1 METTCLASLTHVEG
15 DILSLSLALACKIP
29 YIIAIYCIFKSY
41 ITRYVVLYDENTVCV
56 FQISHGGSMRF
67 IYIIIIIIINT
78 IPRAC
83 YRDIHDVLVTLGYG
97 MNAVFSKILKECIAQ
112 PRPTHVLCQELSTCH
127 SYGMPSTHSQFMFF
141 CASYATFYYLLLLH
155 KRRRRVYST
164 AAAMVTTKTTAKNN
178 NKHNN
183 NKASFE
189 ERRLLSY
196 QTRVELW
203 LLWIMALTVA
213 YARVSL
219 GYHSISQVLVG
230 GTLGIIC
237 AYLWYRCVQMMYRY
251 GICRMICESTEQYL
265 FKCPVLHE
273 GQFYA

>member
-1 METTCLASLTHVEG
+1 MLYYMTRTLFVVYFKFLMVQACALYISSL
-15 DILSLSLALACKIP
+15 
-29 YIIAIYCIFKSY
+29 Y
-41 ITRYVVLYDENTVCV
+41 
-56 FQISHGGSMRF
+56 
-67 IYIIIIIIINT
+67 IIIINT

-141 CASYATFYYLLLLH
+141 CASYATFY
-155 KRRRRVYST
+155 ST
-164 AAAMVTTKTTAKNN
+164 AAATAAMMTTKTTTTRTTTAKNN
-178 NKHNN
+178 NNS
-183 NKASFE
+183 KASFE

-237 AYLWYRCVQMMYRY
+237 AYLWHRCVQMMYRY